1 MVTLGL
7 GRAGCLMLWK
17 GRANMGV
24 RGAVGVGAGV
34 EVTVEVEAGV
44 RVEVEVGVLA
54 GATRLRL
61 KQDLDMCPGALRDH
75 GHHRTGH
82 AVAAYHQ
89 IAWTRIEKWDDNIN
103 ICNGASGLLVLPEC
117 IPSLAYAFFISKPC
131 SLHKGSCSESFLH
144 LSSTTGIFSIL
155 SLLRYPR
162 FFQLVYHRISS
173 LRVGAAW
180 RLSVRPL
187 TQSRRASGL

>member
-1 MVTLGL
+1 
-7 GRAGCLMLWK
+7 MLWK

-103 ICNGASGLLVLPEC
+103 ICNGASRLLVCPN
-117 IPSLAYAFFISKPC
+117 AYLRSPMLSSYRNPALSTKVAVPKAFSTYPRQPASSQYSPC
-131 SLHKGSCSESFLH
+131 SDIRD
-144 LSSTTGIFSIL
+144 SSS
-155 SLLRYPR
+155 
-162 FFQLVYHRISS
+162 
-173 LRVGAAW
+173 
-180 RLSVRPL
+180 
-187 TQSRRASGL
+187 